1 MSPRRLALKAEFE
14 AGEAVPSEP
23 RRRSAWLRPGP
34 EEARWKTLDC

>member
-1 MSPRRLALKAEFE
+1 MSPRFALKAEFE

-34 EEARWKTLDC
+34 EEAPRWKTTDC